1 MSALRRCALALILL
15 FAGVAP
21 AAAVER
27 ISQFV
32 SDVTVE
38 RNGDLIVTET
48 IRVEAEGNIIRRG
61 IFRDFPTIYSRPDG
75 TRVEV
80 GFHPE
85 LVTRNGATEP
95 YALESLGNGVRVR
108 IGSADRLIPRG
119 QHSYV
124 IRYRTTRQIGFFND
138 YDELYWNVTGNGWVF
153 PIDVAEARINLP
165 DSVPFRQTA
174 IYTGPQGAQ
183 GKDARIVE
191 QQPGRIVFRT
201 TRPLPAQH
209 GLTVAAAWQKGVVE
223 PPSGAQLAGYWLAD
237 NRGLLTAVAGLVLL
251 VGYYAFA
258 WLRVGRDPPKGTI
271 IPLFGPP
278 DGMSPAAVRYV
289 DRMSFDNGCFA
300 AAIIN
305 CGVKGRLRIVESD
318 DKKLTLQ
325 KHGGPNPVAPEED
338 ALLARLFSGNDALL
352 LSQTNH
358 VPLGRAKDGLSET
371 LRKSYL
377 GKLFANNYGWSIAGL
392 ILALLI
398 VAAVLFM
405 AGRQLEL
412 VMTTIFGVPLF
423 MASTALAYI
432 GWQRIQRGKWL
443 FISGAVAAA
452 VVAAGALIF
461 TWQSRPGIANLILM
475 GAILAI
481 GGLAAIGFP
490 WLKAPSRSGRRTMDS
505 IEGFREYLSV
515 AEEDRLNALNPPE
528 KTPELFEKFLPYA
541 VALDCQHAWAAKF
554 TGILAAAAAAAATWY
569 VGDRDWASDPVSFA
583 DHIGGDLSRT
593 IAASSTAP
601 GSSGGDS
608 SGGSSGG
615 GSSGGGGGGGG
626 GGGW

>member
-1 MSALRRCALALILL
+1 VSALRRCTLALILL
-15 FAGVAP
+15 LAAAAP
-21 AAAVER
+21 ATAVER
-27 ISQFV
+27 IVRFV
-32 SDVTVE
+32 SDVAVE
-38 RNGDLIVTET
+38 RNGDLIVVET
-48 IRVEAEGNIIRRG
+48 IRVEAEGKVIQRG
-61 IFRDFPTIYSRPDG
+61 IFRDFPTRYSRPDG

-85 LVTRNGATEP
+85 SVMRDGAAEP
-95 YALESLGNGVRVR
+95 YVLERVANGVRMR

-119 QHSYV
+119 QHTYV

-138 YDELYWNVTGNGWVF
+138 YDELYWNATGTGWIF

-174 IYTGPQGAQ
+174 IYTGPQGAR
-183 GKDARIVE
+183 GKDASIVE
-191 QQPGRIVFRT
+191 QQGGRIVFRT
-201 TRPLPAQH
+201 TRPLPAGN

-223 PPSGAQLAGYWLAD
+223 PPTAAQLTQYWLAD
-237 NRGLLTAVAGLVLL
+237 NLGLIIAVGGLALL
-251 VGYYAFA
+251 LGYYGFA

-289 DRMSFDNGCFA
+289 DRMSFDNGCFT

-318 DKKLTLQ
+318 GKKLTLQ
-325 KHGGPNPVAPEED
+325 KRGGRNPVAPEED

-358 VPLGRAKDGLSET
+358 VPLGRAKTGLSET
-371 LRKSYL
+371 LQKYYL
-377 GKLFANNYGWSIAGL
+377 GKLFANNYVWSIAGA

-398 VAAVLFM
+398 VAAALFM
-405 AGRQLEL
+405 VGRQLEL
-412 VMTTIFGVPLF
+412 LMTTIFGVPLF
-423 MASTALAYI
+423 MASTAMAYI
-432 GWQRIQRGKWL
+432 GWLRIQRGKWL

-490 WLKAPSRSGRRTMDS
+490 WLKAPSRSGRRIMDS

-528 KTPELFEKFLPYA
+528 KTPELFEKFLPFA
-541 VALDCQHAWAAKF
+541 IALDCQNAWAAKF
-554 TGILAAAAAAAATWY
+554 AGVLAAAGAAAAATAWY
-569 VGDRDWASDPVSFA
+569 AGDRDWASDPVSFA
-583 DHIGGDLSRT
+583 DHLGSDLSRT
-593 IAASSTAP
+593 IAASSTPP
-601 GSSGGDS
+601 GSSNG
-608 SGGSSGG
+608 GGSSGG